1 LTKYPLWVLTMTIFL
16 AGMAGGCRRASEGTI
31 GEAGLPGTES
41 TPAGTVILT
50 PESIAAGGIAVE
62 SARIIKVAGLVR
74 ALGEVEF
81 DARRL
86 AIITARTEGRLER
99 VGAYLG
105 DPAGA
110 GQILAEIFSQDY
122 LVLQAEVIQSS
133 RQLERVRGD
142 NDEPGAL
149 TMLSAARKKLI
160 PLGLT
165 DAEIDALV
173 AEKSIRPFLPVRAA
187 IAGVIIESNAIAGG
201 QVESGASLFK
211 IADPA
216 ILWACIHIYE
226 KDLAVIRPGMKAVL
240 HTQAYPGEEFGGRL
254 VLVGEIMD
262 AKTRTVEG
270 RIEVPNPTR
279 RLKPGMYI
287 EASLET
293 PEERRALVVPESA
306 VQEFQSRTVVF
317 VHSTPTSFV
326 LRPVETGEHIG
337 GIVEITQ
344 GLTEGE
350 KVVTSGSFL
359 VKSEML
365 KKSLGD

>member
-1 LTKYPLWVLTMTIFL
+1 MKKHTLRVLTMTILL
-16 AGMAGGCRRASEGTI
+16 AGMAGGCRQASEGTI
-31 GEAGLPGTES
+31 GKDGLPEMES
-41 TPAGTVILT
+41 PPAGTVILT

-62 SARIIKVAGLVR
+62 SSRMIKVAGRVR

-86 AIITARTEGRLER
+86 AIVTARAEGRLER

-105 DPAGA
+105 DPAAA

-122 LVLQAEVIQSS
+122 LALQAEIIQSS
-133 RQLERVRGD
+133 RQLERVRGEK
-142 NDEPGAL
+142 DESGAL
-149 TMLSAARKKLI
+149 AMLSAARKKLI

-165 DAEIDALV
+165 EAEIDALV
-173 AEKSIRPFLPVRAA
+173 AEKSVRPFLPVRAA
-187 IAGVIIESNAIAGG
+187 IAGVIIDSAAIAGSH
-201 QVESGASLFK
+201 VEPGASLFK
-211 IADPA
+211 IADPS

-240 HTQAYPGEEFGGRL
+240 HTQAYPGEEFRGRL

-262 AKTRTVEG
+262 AKTRTIEG
-270 RIEVPNPTR
+270 RIEVPNPAR

-287 EASLET
+287 EASLAT
-293 PEERRALVVPESA
+293 PEERLALVVPESA

-317 VHSTPTSFV
+317 VQASPTSFV
-326 LRPVETGEHIG
+326 LRPVETGEHSG
-337 GIVEITQ
+337 GIVEIVQ

>member
-1 LTKYPLWVLTMTIFL
+1 LTKHSLSIIAMTIFL
-16 AGMAGGCRRASEGTI
+16 AGLAGGCRRASEGTF
-31 GEAGLPGTES
+31 GEAGLPVTES
-41 TPAGTVILT
+41 PPAGTVILT
-50 PESIAAGGIAVE
+50 PESIAAGGIAVA
-62 SARIIKVAGLVR
+62 SSRMINVAGLVR
-74 ALGEVEF
+74 ALGEIEF

-86 AIITARTEGRLER
+86 AIVTARTEGRLER
-99 VGAYLG
+99 IGAYLG
-105 DPAGA
+105 DPAAA

-122 LVLQAEVIQSS
+122 LALQAEVIQSS

-142 NDEPGAL
+142 KDEPGAL
-149 TMLSAARKKLI
+149 AMLGAARKKLI

-173 AEKSIRPFLPVRAA
+173 AEKSVRPFLPVRAA
-187 IAGVIIESNAIAGG
+187 IAGVIIESNAIAGSH
-201 QVESGASLFK
+201 VASGASLFK
-211 IADPA
+211 IADPS
-216 ILWACIHIYE
+216 ILWACINIYE

-240 HTQAYPGEEFGGRL
+240 HTQAYRGEEFRGRL
-254 VLVGEIMD
+254 VLVGETMD

-293 PEERRALVVPESA
+293 PEERRVLVVPESA
-306 VQEFQSRTVVF
+306 VQEFQARTVVF
-317 VHSTPTSFV
+317 VQAGPTSFV
-326 LRPVETGEHIG
+326 LRPVETGEHTG
-337 GIVEITQ
+337 GIVEIAQ
-344 GLTEGE
+344 GLKEGE

-359 VKSEML
+359 IKSEML